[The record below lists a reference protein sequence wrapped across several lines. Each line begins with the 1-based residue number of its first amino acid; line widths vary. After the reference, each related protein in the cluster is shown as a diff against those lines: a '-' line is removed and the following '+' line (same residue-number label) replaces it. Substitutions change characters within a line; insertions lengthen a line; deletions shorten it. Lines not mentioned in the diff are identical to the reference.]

1 MAKIEIKHRG
11 RTLLVYES
19 TSAKKGIQ
27 YTSYQVP
34 DYSTDKRK
42 LWTFAN
48 LEDAKA
54 KAREIADGC
63 AAGQQ
68 SVLALAPQQR
78 EIETA
83 LMALKPTGVAL
94 DRAAAIVAE
103 ALKFVDENDI
113 VAACRFWADQGPN
126 KRLSPKLAREGLADY
141 KARRRGKIS
150 SRRSKTERSYLNTF
164 ETKFG
169 ERLLH
174 EITTV
179 EIGDFGS
186 AQDWSRKTRNDWLGS
201 LSLFFDDA
209 VSRGWAKVNPLKAVK
224 REKWRGGNIGILT
237 PDQARAILEAVVDEL
252 KAGLALWCFAGM
264 RISEVARL
272 SWGQIDAGLKSGQIF
287 MRADQ
292 ALKKEECRSVPIC
305 DNLNAWLIR
314 YRKAHG
320 SVLSLKWTTEEG
332 LSQLA
337 KHIRRRAGF
346 WVSNGPRHSY
356 GTYHL
361 KLHGD
366 PAKTVDIMGT
376 SLAKL
381 EKHYRSRSDA
391 ATREVAAEWFEIYPA
406 EENVI
411 PMPTP
416 NLNTA
421 NEIALG

>member
-179 EIGDFGS
+179 EIGD
-186 AQDWSRKTRNDWLGS
+186 
-201 LSLFFDDA
+201 
-209 VSRGWAKVNPLKAVK
+209 
-224 REKWRGGNIGILT
+224 
-237 PDQARAILEAVVDEL
+237 
-252 KAGLALWCFAGM
+252 
-264 RISEVARL
+264 
-272 SWGQIDAGLKSGQIF
+272 
-287 MRADQ
+287 
-292 ALKKEECRSVPIC
+292 
-305 DNLNAWLIR
+305 
-314 YRKAHG
+314 
-320 SVLSLKWTTEEG
+320 
-332 LSQLA
+332 
-337 KHIRRRAGF
+337 
-346 WVSNGPRHSY
+346 
-356 GTYHL
+356 
-361 KLHGD
+361 
-366 PAKTVDIMGT
+366 
-376 SLAKL
+376 
-381 EKHYRSRSDA
+381 
-391 ATREVAAEWFEIYPA
+391 
-406 EENVI
+406 
-411 PMPTP
+411 
-416 NLNTA
+416 
-421 NEIALG
+421 